1 MTIEHSIPVLGFA
14 AFSGTGK
21 TTLLEKLIPL
31 LKARSIK
38 VALIKH
44 AHHDVDVDT
53 PGKDTYRL
61 RHAGANPV
69 LLATRKRWALMV
81 EEEDPQDDP
90 QLAMIITQL
99 NPAIFDLI
107 LVEGFKHE
115 SIPKIELHREAL
127 EKPYL
132 HPDDAMIIAMAHD
145 GNTDND
151 LTLPQL
157 DLNNP
162 DEIAG
167 FIENWLFL
175 RENYE

>member
-14 AFSGTGK
+14 AYSGTGK

-81 EEEDPQDDP
+81 EEEDPQEDRA
-90 QLAMIITQL
+90 QEFQAEEV
-99 NPAIFDLI
+99 FDREQ
-107 LVEGFKHE
+107 VEG
-115 SIPKIELHREAL
+115 RTA
-127 EKPYL
+127 
-132 HPDDAMIIAMAHD
+132 HPEQCSPPVTFWVLGEPEHKDK
-145 GNTDND
+145 GGEQEG
-151 LTLPQL
+151 L
-157 DLNNP
+157 
-162 DEIAG
+162 G
-167 FIENWLFL
+167 
-175 RENYE
+175 